1 MNEKIKK
8 ALEQIKGILN
18 EELTFKEDVK
28 GLIEPVE
35 TALNQAEEKEKALN
49 IICTKYVGLSYL
61 YYSENVEDY
70 NNTLPFRFKPSVQE
84 SVALTKEEFDLL
96 KKVVKKYGNR

>member
-1 MNEKIKK
+1 MNEKIKQ

-35 TALNQAEEKEKALN
+35 SALTQAEENEKALK

-61 YYSENVEDY
+61 YYSESVEDY
-70 NNTLPFRFKPSVQE
+70 NNTIPFRFKPSAQE
-84 SVALTKEEFDLL
+84 SMALTQEEFEIV
-96 KKVVKKYGNR
+96 KKVVGKYDRK